1 MAFADRWAAWWAAWK
16 WVLLLAVLLA
26 TSMWL
31 NVHQYGSRREAAAEG
46 RAKAYAQAL
55 TETAGI
61 AKQAT
66 KDSDQLLDRL
76 EQIAERGERT
86 RVVYRDAAAAQPLAE
101 NCAPGQARVDAI
113 NGGLGPQSEKP

>member
-1 MAFADRWAAWWAAWK
+1 MAFAERWAAWWAAWK
-16 WVLLLAVLLA
+16 RVLLLAVFLGL
-26 TSMWL
+26 SVWL
-31 NVHQYGSRREAAAEG
+31 NVHQYGSKREAAADA

-55 TETAGI
+55 TATGEV

-76 EQIAERGERT
+76 EQIAQRGERT

-113 NGGLGPQSEKP
+113 NEGLGPQSEKR

>member
-1 MAFADRWAAWWAAWK
+1 MALADRWAAWWAAWK
-16 WVLLLAVLLA
+16 WVLLLAALLA
-26 TSMWL
+26 MSVWL

-46 RAKAYAQAL
+46 RSRAYAQAL

-61 AKQAT
+61 ANQAS

-101 NCAPGQARVDAI
+101 NCAPGKARIDAI
-113 NGGLGPQSEKP
+113 NAGLGPQSEKP

>member
-1 MAFADRWAAWWAAWK
+1 MALADRWAAWWAAWK
-16 WVLLLAVLLA
+16 WVLLLAALLA
-26 TSMWL
+26 MSVWL

-46 RAKAYAQAL
+46 RSKAYAQAL
-55 TETAGI
+55 TETSAI
-61 AKQAT
+61 AKQAS

-76 EQIAERGERT
+76 EQIAARGERT

-113 NGGLGPQSEKP
+113 NAGLGPQSEKP